1 MSPSF
6 NSDAM
11 VVPWVKA
18 LTGYVPGEQP
28 QGEGWVKLNT
38 NENPYPTSPKVLE
51 AIQEKVSSLRLYPE
65 PQSQK
70 LRARISQKF
79 GLKANNVII
88 GNGSDNILDMITRSF
103 VGKGQA
109 GHTVPSYSLYPVVV
123 GLTGGSLF
131 DIPFEA
137 SMELPV
143 DAIVN
148 ADASVFFLTN
158 PNAPTGVCFS
168 LASIESVLK
177 KIKGLLVVDEAYID
191 FGGQS
196 ASALLGKY
204 DNLVVVQTFS
214 KSRSL
219 AGLRVGFALASEA
232 IISILDRVRDAY
244 NVDSLAQV
252 GALVALEDEDTFLN
266 NTQEIIK
273 TRANSEASFQDLN
286 WFTYPSSANF
296 LFTQPKNNQGVFGPA
311 VAQSLFEHLKSEK
324 VLVRY
329 FGAHP
334 LTCSFIRVSVGTNH
348 QMESFFGGIKSWQ
361 IKESQN

>member
-168 LASIESVLK
+168 LESIESVLK

-252 GALVALEDEDTFLN
+252 GALAALEDEDTFLN

-286 WFTYPSSANF
+286 WFTY
-296 LFTQPKNNQGVFGPA
+296 Q
-311 VAQSLFEHLKSEK
+311 
-324 VLVRY
+324 
-329 FGAHP
+329 
-334 LTCSFIRVSVGTNH
+334 
-348 QMESFFGGIKSWQ
+348 
-361 IKESQN
+361 

>member
-1 MSPSF
+1 MSPTF

-38 NENPYPTSPKVLE
+38 NENPYPASPKVLE

-70 LRARISQKF
+70 LRAGISQKF
-79 GLKANNVII
+79 GLKTSNVIV

-143 DAIVN
+143 EAIVK

-168 LASIESVLK
+168 LESIESVLK
-177 KIKGLLVVDEAYID
+177 KIKGLLVVDEAYVD

-196 ASALLGKY
+196 ASVLLGKY
-204 DNLVVVQTFS
+204 DNLIVVQTFS

-219 AGLRVGFALASEA
+219 AGLRVGFALASET

-252 GALVALEDEDTFLN
+252 GALAALEDEDTFLN

-273 TRANSEASFQDLN
+273 TRANSEASLQNLN

-296 LFTQPKNNQGVFGPA
+296 L
-311 VAQSLFEHLKSEK
+311 L
-324 VLVRY
+324 
-329 FGAHP
+329 
-334 LTCSFIRVSVGTNH
+334 
-348 QMESFFGGIKSWQ
+348 
-361 IKESQN
+361 